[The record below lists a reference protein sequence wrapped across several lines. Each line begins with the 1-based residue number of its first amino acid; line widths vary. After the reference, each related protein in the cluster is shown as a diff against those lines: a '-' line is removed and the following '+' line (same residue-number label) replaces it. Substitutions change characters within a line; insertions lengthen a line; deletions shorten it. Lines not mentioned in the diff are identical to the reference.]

1 MKSYSIYLTK
11 NANAAYLI
19 SRGLRD
25 CGPWSKD
32 GGEIL
37 SVGHGIV
44 EDNDLIPACYY
55 GHGYYYALAEYRN
68 GTDDSCPEYS
78 LVIC

>member
-1 MKSYSIYLTK
+1 MNSYSIYLTK

-37 SVGHGIV
+37 SVEENRKDEKSDGKH
-44 EDNDLIPACYY
+44 
-55 GHGYYYALAEYRN
+55 
-68 GTDDSCPEYS
+68 
-78 LVIC
+78 